1 MTRLTAKDRP
11 GREVQVVIARA
22 VVAKNQGHLEQAQV
36 MVAAVAA
43 AGKLGHTK
51 VLVTKIS
58 FDSPGLNRI
67 GTGNLNFRTFLTM
80 GCLRRQWLKESD

>member
-22 VVAKNQGHLEQAQV
+22 VVAKTQGHTGQAQV
-36 MVAAVAA
+36 MIAIVVA

-51 VLVTKIS
+51 VLVTENLGHPKVVLVAAAAGK
-58 FDSPGLNRI
+58 PG
-67 GTGNLNFRTFLTM
+67 GKHKS
-80 GCLRRQWLKESD
+80 WLLLAATAA

>member
-11 GREVQVVIARA
+11 GREVQVVIAQA
-22 VVAKNQGHLEQAQV
+22 VVAKTQRHTGQAQV
-36 MVAAVAA
+36 MVAAAA

-67 GTGNLNFRTFLTM
+67 GTGNLNFRTFVTM
-80 GCLRRQWLKESD
+80 GCLMVVAAVAKGA